1 MRGLTPVRAIR
12 AKCIDCSG
20 GQIREVKECKQ
31 KSCKNWP
38 YRHGKR
44 PKPGSEEERVLLATM
59 RRLTPIQAIRAKCKD
74 CCAGATKEV
83 KLCPSNHCPHWSYRH
98 GKRPERGSE
107 EERVLLVLGNLT
119 IDELADA
126 MTTASAIEEEVTH
139 SRTETTVDR
148 PEIESSINGDVGPS
162 TCHRPESV
170 LPKARGT

>member
-1 MRGLTPVRAIR
+1 MPVESLSTLVLPARQASQDRLRGRTGP
-12 AKCIDCSG
+12 SG
-20 GQIREVKECKQ
+20 
-31 KSCKNWP
+31 
-38 YRHGKR
+38 
-44 PKPGSEEERVLLATM
+44 
-59 RRLTPIQAIRAKCKD
+59 
-74 CCAGATKEV
+74 
-83 KLCPSNHCPHWSYRH
+83 
-98 GKRPERGSE
+98 
-107 EERVLLVLGNLT
+107 LGNLT

>member
-20 GQIREVKECKQ
+20 GQLKEVTECKK

-74 CCAGATKEV
+74 CCASATKEV
-83 KLCPSNHCPHWSYRH
+83 KMCPSNHCPHWSYRH
-98 GKRPERGSE
+98 GKRPKPGSA
-107 EERVLLVLGNLT
+107 EERVHVAMGKLNVF
-119 IDELADA
+119 ELADVGTVLA
-126 MTTASAIEEEVTH
+126 ALRDSGVT
-139 SRTETTVDR
+139 
-148 PEIESSINGDVGPS
+148 
-162 TCHRPESV
+162 
-170 LPKARGT
+170 